1 MARKLFQLW
10 PEPLVTRA
18 PRRPSVF
25 SVLATARTF
34 TLDGISARP
43 VRVEVDVHRGLP
55 GFAIVGLPDAAV
67 REARERVRAALVN
80 CGFEFPLQRIVVNLA
95 PASLR
100 KAGPGMDLAIAAALL
115 SASGQL
121 EWEALARV
129 ALAGE
134 LALDGSTRPVH
145 GALAIAEAAR
155 EGGAEAIVLPSENG
169 PEAALAEGIDVV
181 GLDGLGQLPRLAGGD
196 WEQVRPEPLPLRLSA
211 PGGPDLSD
219 LRGQP
224 HLRHALEVAAAGGH
238 SLLMI
243 GPPGAGK
250 SLAAG
255 RLPSILPPLA
265 AVEALEVA
273 RIASACGRLNGTM
286 SGGRPFRSPH
296 HTISPAGLIGGGT
309 PPRPGE
315 ATLAHRGVLFLDE
328 LCEFRRDALEALR
341 APLES
346 GEVSIARA
354 GSNRSLP
361 CRFMLVAAANPCPCG
376 RGEADPDCSCAPI
389 AVQRYQGRLS
399 GALAD
404 RIDILAAV
412 RQPSAAE
419 IGGGPGEPSA
429 DVRERVSAARQRQ
442 EQRLGLGRCN
452 AEMTPGEARECALS
466 PEAGA
471 LLAELYSRQ
480 RLSGRAHDRALRLAQ
495 TIADLAGTETIDE
508 EQMAQALQLRRRDR
522 G

>member
-1 MARKLFQLW
+1 M
-10 PEPLVTRA
+10 P
-18 PRRPSVF
+18 PSVA

-55 GFAIVGLPDAAV
+55 NFTIVGLPDAAV

-80 CGFEFPLQRIVVNLA
+80 CGFEFPLRRIVVNLA

-100 KAGPGMDLAIAAALL
+100 KAGPGMDLAIAAGLL
-115 SASGQL
+115 SASSQR
-121 EWEALARV
+121 EWEGLAGV

-134 LALDGSTRPVH
+134 LALDGATRPVQ
-145 GALAIAEAAR
+145 GALAMAEAAR
-155 EGGAEAIVLPSENG
+155 ESGAEAIVLPAENAA
-169 PEAALAEGIDVV
+169 EAALAERVEVIGVEA
-181 GLDGLGQLPRLAGGD
+181 LGQLPALVAGEWD
-196 WEQVRPEPLPLRLSA
+196 PPRPKPLPLRLDPA
-211 PGGPDLSD
+211 PGAPDLAD

-238 SLLMI
+238 SLLMV

-250 SLAAG
+250 SLAAS

-265 AVEALEVA
+265 PVEALEVA
-273 RIASACGRLNGTM
+273 RIASACGRLDGLP
-286 SGGRPFRSPH
+286 GGRPFRAPH
-296 HTISPAGLIGGGT
+296 HTISAAGLIGGGS

-315 ATLAHRGVLFLDE
+315 ATLSHRGVLFLDE

-354 GSNRSLP
+354 GGQRSLP

-376 RGEADPDCSCAPI
+376 RGETDPDCTCAPYD
-389 AVQRYQGRLS
+389 VQRYQGKLS

-404 RIDILAAV
+404 RIDLLAAV

-419 IGGGPGEPSA
+419 IGGAPGEPSA
-429 DVRERVSAARQRQ
+429 AVRERVCAARERQ
-442 EQRLGLGRCN
+442 EWRLGPGRCN
-452 AEMTPGEARECALS
+452 AEMTPAEARACSLGE
-466 PEAGA
+466 GA
-471 LLAELYSRQ
+471 ATLLADLYARQ

-495 TIADLAGTETIDE
+495 TLTDLAGAEQIGE
-508 EQMAQALQLRRRDR
+508 EQMAQALQMRRRDN

>member
-1 MARKLFQLW
+1 LLRN
-10 PEPLVTRA
+10 V
-18 PRRPSVF
+18 VG
-25 SVLATARTF
+25 VLASARTF

-80 CGFEFPLQRIVVNLA
+80 CGFEFPLRRIVVNLA

-100 KAGPGMDLAIAAALL
+100 KAGPGMDLAIATALL

-121 EWEALARV
+121 DWDALPRV

-134 LALDGSTRPVH
+134 LALDGSTRPVN

-155 EGGAEAIVLPSENG
+155 EGGAEAIVLPAENG
-169 PEAALAEGIDVV
+169 PEAALAEGIEVIPV
-181 GLDGLGQLPRLAGGD
+181 DGLGQLQALVAGD
-196 WEQVRPEPLPLRLSA
+196 WAPQRPQPLPLRLEAA
-211 PGGPDLSD
+211 PGAPDLAD

-250 SLAAG
+250 SLAAS

-273 RIASACGRLNGTM
+273 RVASACGRLGG
-286 SGGRPFRSPH
+286 SLPGGRPFRAPH
-296 HTISPAGLIGGGT
+296 HTISPAGLIGGGS

-341 APLES
+341 APLEA

-354 GSNRSLP
+354 GSRRSLP
-361 CRFMLVAAANPCPCG
+361 CRFMLIAAANPCPCG
-376 RGEADPDCSCAPI
+376 RGEADPDCSCAPLT
-389 AVQRYQGRLS
+389 VQRYQGRLS

-419 IGGGPGEPSA
+419 IGGGPGEASA
-429 DVRERVSAARQRQ
+429 AVMERVVAARDRQ
-442 EQRLGLGRCN
+442 ELRLGAGRCN
-452 AEMTPGEARECALS
+452 AEMTPGEARECAIDL
-466 PEAGA
+466 EAAA

-495 TIADLAGTETIDE
+495 TIADLAGAETIGAD
-508 EQMAQALQLRRRDR
+508 QMAQALQLRRRDR

>member
-1 MARKLFQLW
+1 
-10 PEPLVTRA
+10 
-18 PRRPSVF
+18 
-25 SVLATARTF
+25 VLATARTF

-100 KAGPGMDLAIAAALL
+100 KAGPGMDLAIAVALL

-121 EWEALARV
+121 DWDRLDEV

-134 LALDGSTRPVH
+134 LALDGATRPVH

-155 EGGAEAIVLPSENG
+155 ESGAKAIVLPDENG
-169 PEAALAEGIDVV
+169 PEAALAMGIEVIP
-181 GLDGLGQLPRLAGGD
+181 LDGLGRLLGLAAGKWAPG
-196 WEQVRPEPLPLRLSA
+196 RPQPLPLQA
-211 PGGPDLSD
+211 EPAADAPDLAD

-250 SLAAG
+250 SLAAA
-255 RLPSILPPLA
+255 RLPSILPRMA
-265 AVEALEVA
+265 AGEVLDVA
-273 RIASACGRLNGTM
+273 RIASASGRLASLRGR
-286 SGGRPFRSPH
+286 RPFRTPH
-296 HTISPAGLIGGGT
+296 HTISPAGLVGGGT

-315 ATLAHRGVLFLDE
+315 VTLAHRGVLFLDE

-341 APLES
+341 APLEA
-346 GEVSIARA
+346 GQVSIARA
-354 GSNRSLP
+354 GGRRSMP
-361 CRFMLVAAANPCPCG
+361 CRFMLIAAANPCPCG
-376 RGEADPDCSCAPI
+376 RGEADPDCSCAPV

-412 RQPSAAE
+412 HQPSASE
-419 IGGGPGEPSA
+419 IGGGPGEASA
-429 DVRERVSAARQRQ
+429 AVRERVSAARQRQ
-442 EQRLGLGRCN
+442 EQRLGSGRCN
-452 AEMTPGEARECALS
+452 AEMTPAEARECPLS
-466 PEAGA
+466 EAA
-471 LLAELYSRQ
+471 AKLLAELYSRQ

-495 TIADLAGTETIDE
+495 TIADLGGLASIGEPE
-508 EQMAQALQLRRRDR
+508 MAQALQLRRRDR
-522 G
+522 D